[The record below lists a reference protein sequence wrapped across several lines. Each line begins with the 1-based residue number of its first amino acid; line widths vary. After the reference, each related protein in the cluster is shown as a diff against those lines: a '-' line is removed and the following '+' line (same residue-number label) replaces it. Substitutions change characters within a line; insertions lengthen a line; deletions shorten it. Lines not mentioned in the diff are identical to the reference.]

1 MLPFFKVISGDMF
14 YGNAVVYQSMHTV
27 VETPAYLADADKLF
41 SQVERAAIVD
51 RLASD
56 PKCGVLIPGGG
67 GIRKVR
73 FGFGS
78 RGKSGGA
85 RVIYL
90 VGGEDIPV
98 FVLAVFAKN
107 EKANLS
113 ASERNALGKMVDILI
128 KNYRSQK

>member
-1 MLPFFKVISGDMF
+1 MQTI
-14 YGNAVVYQSMHTV
+14 
-27 VETPAYLADADKLF
+27 VETPSYLADAERLF
-41 SQVERAAIVD
+41 SPEERVTIVD
-51 RLASD
+51 RLATD
-56 PKCGVLIPGGG
+56 PTCGAVIPGSG

-73 FGFGS
+73 FGFGG

-90 VGGEDIPV
+90 FRGENLPL

-113 ASERNALGKMVDILI
+113 AAERNALGKLAADMTER
-128 KNYRSQK
+128 YGRQK